1 MRIGKVAACKAA
13 ACKPVVIRRD
23 IFKFAVLIAH
33 IQLYNVGDALQK
45 LVFRKE
51 QLFTAVIGKVAQ
63 YVGEQRAAA
72 LVFKI
77 FLLFHRGD
85 PVSGSSEH
93 VRFVVQH
100 VLPCGFRC
108 GGERYVRF
116 AEHGQR
122 EGVGHRQQHL
132 TLFGAAGRHDGLVQL
147 IPLHE
152 LRVLDVVIQRQEK
165 PGFHRF
171 FGHTEQRFD
180 ICCHVIDA
188 AVAGD
193 DEHIRPPPD
202 MISVRTRS
210 SAVSR
215 SVPSRGRYSNDTFSG
230 PPEAFY
236 GVHQVIKRVFRGL
249 ALCVAGAVL

>member
-1 MRIGKVAACKAA
+1 MRIGKVAARKAA
-13 ACKPVVIRRD
+13 ACKPVVIRRN

-45 LVFRKE
+45 LFFRKE

-77 FLLFHRGD
+77 FLLFHRGY
-85 PVSGSSEH
+85 PVRGSSEH

-132 TLFGAAGRHDGLVQL
+132 TLFGAAGRHDGLIQL

-152 LRVLDVVIQRQEK
+152 LRVLDVVIERQEK

-193 DEHIRPPPD
+193 DEHIRTAAGHD
-202 MISVRTRS
+202 LGAD
-210 SAVSR
+210 AVER
-215 SVPSRGRYSNDTFSG
+215 RFALCAFAGEVFKRYVFR
-230 PPEAFY
+230 PAEAFY

-249 ALCVAGAVL
+249 ALRVAGAVL